1 MTRATTG
8 ARGKSP
14 LESLLN
20 VFTEVRAGEGV
31 TAILLTLNVFLLLTT
46 YYIIK
51 PVREA
56 LILAGGEGGAEI
68 KSYAAAG
75 QAILLLGAV
84 PAYAAIASRVSRRR
98 LINTV
103 TIFFVGC
110 LVLFYSLA
118 KAHTPYIGVIFF
130 LWVGIFNLM
139 VIAQFWSFAND
150 IYTPEEGKRLFAII
164 AFGASA
170 GAAMGSLVLG
180 GVIKQL
186 GVAEPLLIAAAV
198 LGASLLITNLVDRR
212 ERAATHG
219 SVAPATPG
227 ATASAS
233 SAPPSTKRA
242 GSSQSI
248 GKEGAFQLVLRK
260 RYLLLIALLILFL
273 NWVNTTGEYILG
285 RTVKAAAESAV
296 AAGST
301 GGMDEGQFIGKF
313 YSDFFLVVN
322 LLGLAIQLLL
332 VSRIIKWFGVRIAI
346 LLLPIIALG
355 GYTLLAFYPVL
366 SVVRWIK
373 TAENAT
379 DYSLNNTV
387 RHALFL
393 PTTRE
398 EKYKAKQ
405 AIDSFFQRAGDVL
418 SAGLVFAGT
427 TWLAFDTQ
435 HFALVNLVL
444 VAVWLVLAVWV
455 GRENRRAT
463 ESEPA
468 TVGRA
473 PSSQGETASATA

>member
-1 MTRATTG
+1 MTDATRG
-8 ARGKSP
+8 ARRK
-14 LESLLN
+14 SLLEWFLGL
-20 VFTEVRAGEGV
+20 FTEVRPGEGA
-31 TAILLTLNVFLLLTT
+31 TALLLTLNVFLLLTT

-56 LILAGGEGGAEI
+56 LILAGGEGGAEV

-75 QAILLLGAV
+75 QAILLLGLV
-84 PAYAAIASRVSRRR
+84 PLYSAIASRVSRRR
-98 LINTV
+98 LINIV
-103 TIFFVGC
+103 TLFFVGC
-110 LVLFYSLA
+110 LVLFFALA
-118 KAHTPYIGVIFF
+118 QAKTPYIGVIFF
-130 LWVGIFNLM
+130 LWVGIFSLM

-150 IYTPEEGKRLFAII
+150 LYTPEEGKRLFAII

-170 GAAMGSLVLG
+170 GAAVGSLVLG
-180 GVIKQL
+180 GVIKQM
-186 GVAEPLLIAAAV
+186 GVAQPLLIAAAT
-198 LGASLLITNLVDRR
+198 LGASLIITNIVDRR
-212 ERAATHG
+212 ERDANRARAADAAATPTAG
-219 SVAPATPG
+219 
-227 ATASAS
+227 ASA
-233 SAPPSTKRA
+233 AIKQPPADESM
-242 GSSQSI
+242 
-248 GKEGAFQLVLRK
+248 GKGGAFRLVLSK

-285 RTVKAAAESAV
+285 RTVKAAAESAI
-296 AAGST
+296 ASGTA

-332 VSRIIKWFGVRIAI
+332 VSRIIKYFGVRFAI

-379 DYSLNNTV
+379 EYSLNNTV

-427 TWLAFDTQ
+427 TWLSFETQ
-435 HFALVNLVL
+435 HFALVNIAL
-444 VAVWLVLAVWV
+444 VAVWLVLAVWI

-463 ESEPA
+463 ETEPA
-468 TVGRA
+468 AAGRE
-473 PSSQGETASATA
+473 PSPPGETARATA